1 LIRTGCRQYVTLVD
15 ERRSFWKSCIGVDP
29 GQDRQNAVEDSFCGR
44 PGHAAGRRGA
54 RRWGSRSSGGG
65 KVVWA
70 EVLVESADS
79 AGWDLPQMRAAD

>member
-1 LIRTGCRQYVTLVD
+1 MTLVD

-44 PGHAAGRRGA
+44 PGHAAGRCGRTPVGEPVE
-54 RRWGSRSSGGG
+54 RWG